1 MLFLKGRKIYA
12 KREDDRLSEEAAT
25 ELDRRLQKGI

>member
-1 MLFLKGRKIYA
+1 MLFLKNRKIYA
-12 KREDDRLSEEAAT
+12 KRVDDRLSEEVAT